1 MRKITILIAT
11 CILFIMP
18 SCTKSNEDKAE
29 ELISKCIKENMSYPD
44 SYEAISTKVDS
55 SFVKVSTII
64 EILDLSEDVFS
75 DISKI
80 RAIKSDISSAQ
91 TTKEIYT
98 PTGFYDSAHSL
109 GEYKRAIEEISSNT
123 EKLNQAQSKLIEKIK
138 NIKNVVASLE
148 DQKQFCNW
156 VVEHKFRYSQAKD
169 GNKATEDMIFY
180 CDKNFENC
188 RGWTVDQF
196 KRISYFLNEL
206 VEANS
211 DNELIEIIGSAGYL
225 SMY

>member
-11 CILFIMP
+11 CVLFIMP

-29 ELISKCIKENMSYPD
+29 ELISKCLKENMSYPD

-98 PTGFYDSAHSL
+98 PTGFL
-109 GEYKRAIEEISSNT
+109 
-123 EKLNQAQSKLIEKIK
+123 
-138 NIKNVVASLE
+138 
-148 DQKQFCNW
+148 
-156 VVEHKFRYSQAKD
+156 
-169 GNKATEDMIFY
+169 
-180 CDKNFENC
+180 
-188 RGWTVDQF
+188 
-196 KRISYFLNEL
+196 
-206 VEANS
+206 
-211 DNELIEIIGSAGYL
+211 
-225 SMY
+225 

>member
-29 ELISKCIKENMSYPD
+29 ELISKCLKENMSYPD

-98 PTGFYDSAHSL
+98 PTGFYDSAHL
-109 GEYKRAIEEISSNT
+109 TSSSCHPKFFVK
-123 EKLNQAQSKLIEKIK
+123 E
-138 NIKNVVASLE
+138 
-148 DQKQFCNW
+148 FC
-156 VVEHKFRYSQAKD
+156 
-169 GNKATEDMIFY
+169 
-180 CDKNFENC
+180 
-188 RGWTVDQF
+188 
-196 KRISYFLNEL
+196 YFLMSCHQHCLGINLL
-206 VEANS
+206 VQR
-211 DNELIEIIGSAGYL
+211 
-225 SMY
+225 

>member
-1 MRKITILIAT
+1 
-11 CILFIMP
+11 MP

-29 ELISKCIKENMSYPD
+29 ELISKCLKENMSYPD

-98 PTGFYDSAHSL
+98 PTGFYDSALSL

-123 EKLNQAQSKLIEKIK
+123 EKLNQAQSKLIEK
-138 NIKNVVASLE
+138 S
-148 DQKQFCNW
+148 
-156 VVEHKFRYSQAKD
+156 
-169 GNKATEDMIFY
+169 
-180 CDKNFENC
+180 
-188 RGWTVDQF
+188 
-196 KRISYFLNEL
+196 RILRT
-206 VEANS
+206 
-211 DNELIEIIGSAGYL
+211 
-225 SMY
+225 

>member
-1 MRKITILIAT
+1 M
-11 CILFIMP
+11 
-18 SCTKSNEDKAE
+18 
-29 ELISKCIKENMSYPD
+29 
-44 SYEAISTKVDS
+44 
-55 SFVKVSTII
+55 
-64 EILDLSEDVFS
+64 
-75 DISKI
+75 
-80 RAIKSDISSAQ
+80 
-91 TTKEIYT
+91 
-98 PTGFYDSAHSL
+98 
-109 GEYKRAIEEISSNT
+109 
-123 EKLNQAQSKLIEKIK
+123 NQAQSKLIEKIK

-156 VVEHKFRYSQAKD
+156 VVEHKFRYSQDKD

>member
-91 TTKEIYT
+91 TTKDCFNNNLEIGCGSMT
-98 PTGFYDSAHSL
+98 LAPHISRMCLEKTLGMTGFDS
-109 GEYKRAIEEISSNT
+109 
-123 EKLNQAQSKLIEKIK
+123 
-138 NIKNVVASLE
+138 V
-148 DQKQFCNW
+148 
-156 VVEHKFRYSQAKD
+156 
-169 GNKATEDMIFY
+169 
-180 CDKNFENC
+180 
-188 RGWTVDQF
+188 
-196 KRISYFLNEL
+196 
-206 VEANS
+206 
-211 DNELIEIIGSAGYL
+211 
-225 SMY
+225 

>member
-11 CILFIMP
+11 CVLFIMP

-29 ELISKCIKENMSYPD
+29 ELISKCLKENMSYPD

-91 TTKEIYT
+91 T
-98 PTGFYDSAHSL
+98 
-109 GEYKRAIEEISSNT
+109 
-123 EKLNQAQSKLIEKIK
+123 
-138 NIKNVVASLE
+138 
-148 DQKQFCNW
+148 
-156 VVEHKFRYSQAKD
+156 AKD
-169 GNKATEDMIFY
+169 TPLQGFMILPTVLENTNEPLRKFPPTQ
-180 CDKNFENC
+180 KN
-188 RGWTVDQF
+188 
-196 KRISYFLNEL
+196 
-206 VEANS
+206 
-211 DNELIEIIGSAGYL
+211 
-225 SMY
+225 

>member
-98 PTGFYDSAHSL
+98 PTGSASPRTPATW
-109 GEYKRAIEEISSNT
+109 RAPVLAPPAVCIWWGLWPRRCT
-123 EKLNQAQSKLIEKIK
+123 P
-138 NIKNVVASLE
+138 
-148 DQKQFCNW
+148 
-156 VVEHKFRYSQAKD
+156 
-169 GNKATEDMIFY
+169 
-180 CDKNFENC
+180 
-188 RGWTVDQF
+188 
-196 KRISYFLNEL
+196 
-206 VEANS
+206 
-211 DNELIEIIGSAGYL
+211 
-225 SMY
+225 